1 LEIKRKIGQ
10 KGQIV
15 IPKIIREF
23 LTVGPGDEVIIE
35 VRRKEVLIRSKMDP
49 VKFVEDFCST
59 GGRKLNEKINL
70 EELLEE
76 KVEER
81 FALH

>member
-1 LEIKRKIGQ
+1 
-10 KGQIV
+10 
-15 IPKIIREF
+15 
-23 LTVGPGDEVIIE
+23 
-35 VRRKEVLIRSKMDP
+35 MDP

-70 EELLEE
+70 EKLFEE
-76 KVEER
+76 EVEER